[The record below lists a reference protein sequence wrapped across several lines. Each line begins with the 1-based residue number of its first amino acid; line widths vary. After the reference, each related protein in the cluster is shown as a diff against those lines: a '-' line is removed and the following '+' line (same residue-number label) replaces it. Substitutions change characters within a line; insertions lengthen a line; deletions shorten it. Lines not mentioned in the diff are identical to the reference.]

1 MTKEH
6 YLQMKKQGRVWF
18 TINIIIGLIAIVCGV
33 LVIISKSRHLPFLLM
48 SLGALTMMN
57 QVLIYPVFNGK
68 KAAEEEHPEWK
79 ELSTKG
85 TKIPVEDL
93 QKGFLVFATALLI
106 IIIGFFMFY
115 HPLPTTDAG
124 TEVIKTYREIESVP
138 ESSTDKESSTV
149 SNLTPQDVQT
159 LQELKKE
166 IESNTPSDSPS
177 LDFDKAKDLAEKAQQ
192 QNWLKRDK

>member
-1 MTKEH
+1 MTKEN
-6 YLQMKKQGRVWF
+6 YLQMKKQVRIWF
-18 TINIIIGLIAIVCGV
+18 TVNIIIALIASAGAI
-33 LVIISKSRHLPFLLM
+33 LVIISKSRHIPFLLI

-93 QKGFLVFATALLI
+93 QKGFLVSATALLI
-106 IIIGFFMFY
+106 VIISFFMIY
-115 HPLPTTDAG
+115 RPLPTTDAG

-177 LDFDKAKDLAEKAQQ
+177 LDLDKAKDLAEKAQQ

>member
-18 TINIIIGLIAIVCGV
+18 TVNIIIGLIAIVCGV

-57 QVLIYPVFNGK
+57 RILIYPVFNGK

-85 TKIPVEDL
+85 TKIPMEDL
-93 QKGFLVFATALLI
+93 QKGFLV
-106 IIIGFFMFY
+106 
-115 HPLPTTDAG
+115 
-124 TEVIKTYREIESVP
+124 
-138 ESSTDKESSTV
+138 
-149 SNLTPQDVQT
+149 SNLYFF
-159 LQELKKE
+159 LF
-166 IESNTPSDSPS
+166 SRHFS
-177 LDFDKAKDLAEKAQQ
+177 KDYVKLYK
-192 QNWLKRDK
+192 